1 MLKYITMDKPGGLCR
16 CSKSKSKCVAC
27 KPGQVLDL
35 DAALLELDA
44 LNGATNKQEN
54 NQKTRRHN
62 EPKICFEQSPPMWI
76 NNPTSISSNNVVP
89 AFPLRVDTE
98 CVKDPP
104 QQPPNSPVSPQLPY
118 EQFRIREDP
127 LPLRCEWDNRVG
139 GRRIS
144 MKGRQ
149 RMLSG
154 PDSSSSQHNDRYS
167 ERMRDRNSWR
177 PYRIPRPKLLNMG
190 HCSRIRTI
198 SAYLQE
204 ESDVRLPPIIDTSPV
219 AATSEPRMRDM
230 SDALRCMAIGE
241 GFSKALDHSECNM
254 NFPRSRSAENLE
266 RRVMDVAATTLDVVS
281 EKIEKLHV
289 N

>member
-1 MLKYITMDKPGGLCR
+1 
-16 CSKSKSKCVAC
+16 
-27 KPGQVLDL
+27 
-35 DAALLELDA
+35 
-44 LNGATNKQEN
+44 
-54 NQKTRRHN
+54 
-62 EPKICFEQSPPMWI
+62 
-76 NNPTSISSNNVVP
+76 
-89 AFPLRVDTE
+89 
-98 CVKDPP
+98 
-104 QQPPNSPVSPQLPY
+104 
-118 EQFRIREDP
+118 
-127 LPLRCEWDNRVG
+127 
-139 GRRIS
+139 

-241 GFSKALDHSECNM
+241 GFSKAL
-254 NFPRSRSAENLE
+254 
-266 RRVMDVAATTLDVVS
+266 VS
-281 EKIEKLHV
+281 FVLLKFKYCYLLITIFTDRIILNV
-289 N
+289 I